1 MTTFT
6 RMGWSTAEEWYGS
19 AERFADEGGH
29 ASFDPEHPTEPL
41 EHFEPLVRRVFARAR
56 TV

>member
-29 ASFDPEHPTEPL
+29 ASFDPEHPTGPL